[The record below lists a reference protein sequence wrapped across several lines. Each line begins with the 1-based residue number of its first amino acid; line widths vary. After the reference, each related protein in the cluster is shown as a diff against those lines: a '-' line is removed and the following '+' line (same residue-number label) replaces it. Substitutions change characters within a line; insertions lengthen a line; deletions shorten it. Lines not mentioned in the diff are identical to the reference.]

1 MSAALKEIARYCRSK
16 NTFGALLLCGEWGS
30 GKTYLLEND
39 LPAELGP
46 SYVLLRISL
55 FGEESLE
62 EIRKKI
68 RREYLDHFL
77 VILRKDASELPD
89 TVPGSPEGDAAAPS
103 ANDWVYQIGE
113 ESPWMN
119 MYLRDPYKYIQPE
132 PVMAGRCVILAFD
145 DLERTNLSQVELL
158 GCINEYC
165 ENLHIKTIIVANEE
179 KIENRSVSEERNSA
193 DRKREFLNY
202 SEMKEK
208 LIERTVRLHVDE
220 TAVIDSI
227 LKQYRTS
234 LTGYTVFLQNSR
246 RELCALLSQCEIQNI
261 RSLRSGLQDFE
272 RIYEFCQ
279 EEQMPDDDIR
289 RIFTSF
295 VLFTMLAKN
304 GRISRS
310 SLYGYGLN
318 RLQQKYPEFYHD
330 RFLPLCLKDS
340 INSGNWDDAI
350 LRLQVHRMKENL
362 QGMSRPE
369 NRLRTLPFAEIDDT
383 ILTEGWEAYLHMAE
397 EGLLAPDEYLLL
409 IRNLAAARSYPGFC
423 WPSLPDMKKMRSGL
437 ERSLAKAGNAETAPE
452 FASDPLEDEELAAC
466 SPAEREICERIQSY
480 MESGEYR
487 RRADRNQLLAACR
500 SCDEKAVRA
509 CRSGVL
515 SSLDE
520 ELIMAILDYYDSLES
535 NHRRI
540 GFADLIGKILAASRR
555 KLQGSAGRELEGT
568 RKLEEMLR
576 EREGNAERSGQPMK
590 AVAVRYFLNALGTGV

>member
-30 GKTYLLEND
+30 GKTYLLEHD

-46 SYVLLRISL
+46 AYVLLRISL

-68 RREYLDHFL
+68 RREYLDQFL
-77 VILRKDASELPD
+77 MVLREDDSE
-89 TVPGSPEGDAAAPS
+89 VPYGTEAGAAGTS
-103 ANDWVYQIGE
+103 ANDWVYRIGE

-119 MYLRDPYKYIQPE
+119 MYLRDPYEYIQPE
-132 PVMAGRCVILAFD
+132 PVMAGRRVILIFD

-208 LIERTVRLHVDE
+208 LVERTVRLHVDE

-234 LTGYTVFLQNSR
+234 LTGYTDFLKNSR
-246 RELCALLSQCEIQNI
+246 RELYSLLSQCEIRNI

-279 EEQMPDDDIR
+279 EEQMPDADVR

-340 INSGNWDDAI
+340 ISSGNWDDDT
-350 LRLQVHRMKENL
+350 LRLQIHRMKASF

-369 NRLRTLPFAEIDDT
+369 NCLRTLAFAEIDDSV
-383 ILTEGWEAYLHMAE
+383 LTEGWEAYLHLAE
-397 EGLLAPDEYLLL
+397 EGMLAPDEYLVL
-409 IRNLAAARSYPGFC
+409 IRNLASARSYPGFC
-423 WPSLPDMKKMRSGL
+423 WPAEPDMKKLRNGL
-437 ERSLAKAGNAETAPE
+437 ERSLANAGNAETAPE
-452 FASDPLEDEELAAC
+452 FGSDPVDDKELAAC
-466 SPAEREICERIQSY
+466 SPAEREICERIHSY
-480 MESGEYR
+480 MEGGEYR
-487 RRADRNQLLAACR
+487 RRADRNQLLAACASR
-500 SCDEKAVRA
+500 DEKAVRA
-509 CRSGVL
+509 CRSVVL
-515 SSLDE
+515 SGLDD
-520 ELIMAILDYYDSLES
+520 ELNCAILEYFDSLKGNRS
-535 NHRRI
+535 RI
-540 GFADLIGKILAASRR
+540 AFADLIGKIISASRR
-555 KLQGSAGRELEGT
+555 GLQGNAGRELEG
-568 RKLEEMLR
+568 LAQLAGMLQKK
-576 EREGNAERSGQPMK
+576 EADAERDGRPMK
-590 AVAVRYFLNALGTGV
+590 AVAVRYFLNELK